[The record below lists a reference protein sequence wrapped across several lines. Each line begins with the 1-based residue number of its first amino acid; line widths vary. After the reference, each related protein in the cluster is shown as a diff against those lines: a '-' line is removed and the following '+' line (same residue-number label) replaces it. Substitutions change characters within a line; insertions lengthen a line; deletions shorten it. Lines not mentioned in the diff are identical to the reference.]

1 MSCVIDGKPMKNHIL
16 FAAIFI
22 VNIVALYMIFIW
34 APPEKTLGDSYRIFF
49 IHTPSAWVSYLAF
62 TITFFSSL
70 FYLRTSKLSWDLY
83 AATSSTLGI
92 IFSTVTLITGSIW
105 AKIAWGLYWN
115 WDPRETSTLVLLMA
129 YLAYV
134 SLRMA
139 VTERDRRARISAVLG
154 ILIFATIPLSYLSTI
169 FWATLHPMPLLPTS
183 NLQLS
188 ATPPIILTL
197 VVSTCGVTLL
207 FLWLF
212 YLTLATYQLTE
223 TTGVALLG
231 NKG

>member
-1 MSCVIDGKPMKNHIL
+1 MSCVIDGEFMKNHLLFVAIL
-16 FAAIFI
+16 T

-34 APPEKTLGDSYRIFF
+34 APPEKTLGDSYRVFF
-49 IHTPSAWVSYLAF
+49 IHTPSAWVSYLSF

-70 FYLRTSKLSWDLY
+70 FYLRTSKVSWDQY

-92 IFSTVTLITGSIW
+92 LFSTVTLITGSIW

-129 YLAYV
+129 YLAYA

-154 ILIFATIPLSYLSTI
+154 ILIFATIPLSYLSTV
-169 FWATLHPMPLLPTS
+169 FWATLHPMLLLPTS
-183 NLQLS
+183 NLQLG
-188 ATPPIILTL
+188 AAPPILLTL
-197 VVSTCGVTLL
+197 VVSTFGATLL
-207 FLWLF
+207 FLGLF
-212 YLTLATYQLTE
+212 YLTLTTYQLTE
-223 TTGVALLG
+223 ITGAALLENEG
-231 NKG
+231 